1 MERFVV
7 RGRRIVL
14 RRAGNLQLREWPC
27 GAARD
32 FVADLH
38 DVRHRA
44 GVLERANRV
53 VGVSFPLFCQ
63 IIEIHPSPR
72 DGNLLMLRVGPGIG
86 GNGVFE
92 RVIGSVSYRRNKNA
106 NPERRPPMV
115 HEDGGL
121 IARLAVFLIRR
132 QRPAGG
138 GIERRCIRTEEEF
151 RRQVGFLG
159 HRWNRGEATENRCA
173 GQGAGSGSHP
183 PSPWG
188 CGKWLILRGEL
199 GTVNQVLPSSV
210 PRSETRG
217 LAAKRKALF
226 GPGGNRAD
234 RAFPAFRLGVL
245 RSRFKQIRRG
255 ARYEGHEVGEP
266 RQPG

>member
-1 MERFVV
+1 MRGGVSPAPDLTPRIPALSSRVRCFHWLRFVV
-7 RGRRIVL
+7 RRRRIVL
-14 RRAGNLQLREWPC
+14 GRAGNLQLREWPC
-27 GAARD
+27 GAAGD
-32 FVADLH
+32 FVANLH

-53 VGVSFPLFCQ
+53 VGVSFPLPGQ
-63 IIEIHPSPR
+63 LVEIHPSPR

-86 GNGVFE
+86 EMQIENQDGSGSFDFPGQGNGVFE

-132 QRPAGG
+132 ERPAGG
-138 GIERRCIRTEEEF
+138 SIERRCIRTEEEF

-159 HRWNRGEATENRCA
+159 HRWDRGEATENRCA
-173 GQGAGSGSHP
+173 GQGAGSGSHPPP

-217 LAAKRKALF
+217 LAAK
-226 GPGGNRAD
+226 
-234 RAFPAFRLGVL
+234 
-245 RSRFKQIRRG
+245 
-255 ARYEGHEVGEP
+255 
-266 RQPG
+266 